1 MAAEP
6 STFAISMRAMTQ
18 RDIRAVRRIER
29 AAFEDAWP
37 VRTFETELRNGF
49 ADYFLAVRPGAPE
62 RLLGYAG
69 VWYMPEQLHLVT
81 IGVHPDD
88 QGRGIGS
95 RLLLEVFRRAERAEL
110 ASVALEV
117 RASNERARALYAR
130 FGFDEVGTRRGY
142 YQDNGEDA
150 VVMLTPPLDD
160 AALRATLDQRRRDLE
175 DASTLEAPSRDPGP
189 ASR

>member
-6 STFAISMRAMTQ
+6 GTFALSMRAMTR

-37 VRTFETELRNGF
+37 ARTFETELRNGF
-49 ADYFLAVRPGAPE
+49 ADYFLAVRPGVPE
-62 RLLGYAG
+62 RVLGYAG

-81 IGVHPDD
+81 IGVHPED
-88 QGRGIGS
+88 QGRGIGG

-110 ASVALEV
+110 ATVALEV
-117 RASNERARALYAR
+117 RASNQRARALYAR

-142 YQDNGEDA
+142 YQDDGEDA
-150 VVMLTPPLDD
+150 VIMLTPPIEEPGM
-160 AALRATLDQRRRDLE
+160 RATLDARRRELE
-175 DASTLEAPSRDPGP
+175 HAPTLETP
-189 ASR
+189 ARHAEPEVR

>member
-6 STFAISMRAMTQ
+6 STLALSFREMTA

-37 VRTFETELRNGF
+37 ARTFETELRNGF
-49 ADYFLAVRPGAPE
+49 ADYFLGVLPGSPE
-62 RLLGYAG
+62 RVLGYAG

-88 QGRGIGS
+88 QRRGVGG
-95 RLLLEVFRRAERAEL
+95 RLLLEVFTRAERAEL
-110 ASVALEV
+110 PTIALEV
-117 RASNERARALYAR
+117 RASNTSARALYAR

-150 VVMLTPPLDD
+150 VVLLTPNLDD
-160 AALRATLDQRRRDLE
+160 PTMRATLEDRRRELV
-175 DASTLEAPSRDPGP
+175 GG
-189 ASR
+189 